1 MIQFDIQ
8 RWIQIFGWPKM
19 IEINA
24 LLNLLEKNREFRNLY
39 YFRIFKGNFLGRVWL
54 PILKI
59 IDQEC
64 DYLILDTSCE
74 IGKRLFIQ
82 HGLATIVMA
91 HIGDYYWINQQV
103 TIGHKDHTG
112 HPTLGNHVCV
122 TAGAKVIGKIKIGDA
137 ATIGANAVVLKD
149 VPADCVV
156 AGVPARIIKRKQQ
169 RVDEAL

>member
-1 MIQFDIQ
+1 MIRSDVQ
-8 RWIQIFGWPKM
+8 RWSQIFGWAKM
-19 IEINA
+19 VEINA

-54 PILKI
+54 PILKLI
-59 IDQEC
+59 YPEC

-74 IGKRLFIQ
+74 IGKGLFIQ

-91 HIGDYYWINQQV
+91 HIGDYCWINQQV
-103 TIGHKDHTG
+103 TIGHKDKTG
-112 HPTLGNHVCV
+112 HPTLGNHVRV
-122 TAGAKVIGKIKIGDA
+122 TAGAKVIGNIRIGDA